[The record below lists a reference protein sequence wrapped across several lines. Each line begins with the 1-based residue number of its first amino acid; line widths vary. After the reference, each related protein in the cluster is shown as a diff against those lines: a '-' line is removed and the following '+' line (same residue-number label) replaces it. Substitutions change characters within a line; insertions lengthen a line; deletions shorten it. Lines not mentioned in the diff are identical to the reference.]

1 MSKIED
7 SAYLL
12 WFYSNCSNDSFIGS
26 SFIATCQDVPA
37 RFVFISDRYLGTAM
51 PTITSWWVIYEPCE
65 NQSHNTWRRKN
76 AIFQFARNIHLWLSF
91 SIWVQLLSM
100 VYTLT
105 PTFWIGMNV
114 SILEDC
120 LFIMLNSM
128 LGFIAYHPW
137 CFSVVRTKVSMWWSH
152 VMWARFFPWTNQFI
166 KVYNVFMH
174 CPKTVMRRQHDGEMD
189 DSNERSNV
197 GDWKSLFWE
206 ISCDHEGQ
214 ENLKCHL
221 IT

>member
-105 PTFWIGMNV
+105 PTFWIAMNV

-120 LFIMLNSM
+120 LFIMLNSYVRIYCVSSLVLFGRTHKSKYVM
-128 LGFIAYHPW
+128 KPCHVSEVFPLDKSIHQGIQ
-137 CFSVVRTKVSMWWSH
+137 CFHALPKNGDEKTTWWG
-152 VMWARFFPWTNQFI
+152 
-166 KVYNVFMH
+166 
-174 CPKTVMRRQHDGEMD
+174 DG
-189 DSNERSNV
+189 
-197 GDWKSLFWE
+197 W
-206 ISCDHEGQ
+206 
-214 ENLKCHL
+214 
-221 IT
+221 